1 MNKHKQGIPYS
12 LLARRRFLV
21 RTGAVLVAV
30 FFGQV
35 LLPLWR
41 YLFPGQ
47 SREPDMVAFS
57 DELLAQLVALEP
69 GECLRFAWGGFPGL
83 ILRPRSGEF
92 RTFKG
97 VCSHADCN
105 VSWRSTENDFFCA
118 CHDGRYDEFGKNVA
132 GPPPRPLSKLF
143 LQLERD
149 QQRRIIKAAVWRS
162 ESVWRKQSENA

>member
-1 MNKHKQGIPYS
+1 MKKHKQGIPYS
-12 LLARRRFLV
+12 LMSRRSFLAR
-21 RTGAVLVAV
+21 TGTVLGAG

-47 SREPDMVAFS
+47 SREPDMVEFS
-57 DELLAQLVALEP
+57 DELLAKLQALRP

-83 ILRPRSGEF
+83 ILLARSGEF
-92 RTFKG
+92 RIFKG

-105 VSWRSTENDFFCA
+105 VSWRMDKNDFFCA
-118 CHDGRYDEFGKNVA
+118 CHGGRYDEFGKNIA

-149 QQRRIIKAAVWRS
+149 PDRRIVKAAVWRS
-162 ESVWRKQSENA
+162 ESLWRKQSENT